1 MAGSTDMVAAA
12 IAGSSGTATL
22 AEVRRTR
29 DGRTAQL
36 KCTPADDP
44 AGAFRQR
51 VRITR
56 VSEPRLLER
65 LANDLSNGAVTLTLT
80 ADGPTRQATM
90 QAIGK
95 DTIRLTVD
103 DSDVLIATFA
113 ADDEEEDEPPIASA
127 MGVAVAIVLIVLIVA
142 AVGAVIVI
150 VGALEGD
157 CEVEAEAD
165 ERDPKAS

>member
-1 MAGSTDMVAAA
+1 MAGSTDMVVAA

-22 AEVRRTR
+22 AEVRRSR

-44 AGAFRQR
+44 AGAYRQR

-65 LANDLSNGAVTLTLT
+65 LAGDLSNGAVNFTLTS
-80 ADGPTRQATM
+80 DGQTRQATM

-103 DSDVLIATFA
+103 DTDVLIATFA
-113 ADDEEEDEPPIASA
+113 ADDEEEEDEPPIASA
-127 MGVAVAIVLIVLIVA
+127 NVAVVIVLIVLIVA
-142 AVGAVIVI
+142 IVGVIIVAVGA
-150 VGALEGD
+150 AEGD
-157 CEVEAEAD
+157 CEVEAEAG